1 MKKFIVTEQE
11 RHQIL
16 NLYKEKKLII
26 EGVTPTGFEL
36 NLGDSFPMGYYSNF
50 SPEGQILFNNELIA
64 LKEYLTKNQDS
75 KFVVNIT
82 AGESKVTNKDNEA
95 GGVTLA
101 EGDLAK
107 KRAESLKQKLTQYFQ
122 GLIDGGAITQ
132 MPTFSESVIKL
143 GKTEYPKNGTA
154 QEKTKAKMDNA
165 AAYKD
170 EQFVNARISIA
181 NNNPPKPTPFKLIT
195 HREPNAYKYQK
206 YYYGVDQ
213 WIKERAEI
221 SGFTVSNSNMLLTR
235 NAIFGITTEVKL
247 KDSQV
252 IEPFSIKIYQDDVNK
267 KTFDNVITIPHTE
280 KLGYKPT
287 STPGRDIR
295 QTIRYADTY
304 NLQNESGGSLSN
316 FQWSFAKYY
325 LTRDDAEFGT
335 DSWGQISNKPDIIN
349 EISSYF

>member
-26 EGVTPTGFEL
+26 EGVTPTGFVL

-50 SPEGQILFNNELIA
+50 SPEGQITFDNELIA
-64 LKEYLTKNQDS
+64 LKEYLTKNKDS

-82 AGESKVTNKDNEA
+82 AGESRVTNKDNEA
-95 GGVTLA
+95 GGTPLP
-101 EGDLAK
+101 EGELAK
-107 KRAESLKQKLTQYFQ
+107 KRAESLKQKLMQYFQ
-122 GLIDGGAITQ
+122 ELIDGGFITQ
-132 MPTFSESVIKL
+132 MPTFSESVIKI

-154 QEKTKAKMDNA
+154 QEKAKAKADNV

-170 EQFVNARISIA
+170 EQFVNVTISIV
-181 NNNPPKPTPFKLIT
+181 NNNPPTPSIPKLKT
-195 HREPNAYKYQK
+195 HREPNAYNFEK

-235 NAIFGITTEVKL
+235 NAYFGLNTGIKL
-247 KDSQV
+247 KNSQV
-252 IEPFSIKIYQDDVNK
+252 IEPFNIKIIQDSNPR
-267 KTFDNVITIPHTE
+267 TFKDVITVPYTE
-280 KLGYKPT
+280 KRGYVYIYDRFERNIK
-287 STPGRDIR
+287 
-295 QTIRYADTY
+295 QTIRYAETY
-304 NLQNESGGSLSN
+304 KLLNESNGELNS

-325 LTRDDAEFGT
+325 LTNDDVKNGT
-335 DSWGQISNKPDIIN
+335 DCWGQISNKPNEIN